1 MKKYVIGV
9 DGGNTKTD
17 YFLFD
22 TDGNFTDHIKDGTC
36 SHEHVGYEKAEQI
49 LNARI
54 DEMLDRN
61 NIPRADL
68 EAGAFGLA
76 GIDRKKQMQE
86 FIKIMDRMQ
95 IKKYAVDN
103 DSFLGVVAGTSKGYG
118 ICSINGTGTVAGGI
132 DPLGNRRQ
140 TGGIGPLTSDDAG
153 GGYIAQL
160 GARFVYDSF
169 FRCGVPTLMTEPV
182 FEMLGIDHPDDL
194 MQAYSEQY
202 RKLTS
207 TDMTRIV
214 FLAADKGDKAALEAL
229 ESSARQLAK
238 TSAGCARSLKFGD
251 EIEVV
256 LAGSVWVKAD
266 SPALFEFY
274 KKYMSELLPG
284 KTLKYNI
291 LKVPPAT
298 GAVLWALALTGA
310 DPFNDSVKQ
319 KIIKAVEERLEQN
332 E

>member
-22 TDGNFTDHIKDGTC
+22 TDGNFVDHIKDGTC
-36 SHEHVGYEKAEQI
+36 SHEHIGYIEAEKI
-49 LNARI
+49 LNAKI
-54 DEMLDRN
+54 DELLNRN
-61 NIPRADL
+61 NIAKSDI

-76 GIDRKKQMQE
+76 GIDIKPQLQE
-86 FIKIMDRMQ
+86 FIGIMDRLN

-103 DSFLGVVAGTSKGYG
+103 DSFLGIVAGTSKGYG
-118 ICSINGTGTVAGGI
+118 ICSINGTGTVSGGI
-132 DPLGNRRQ
+132 DPLGNRHQ

-153 GGYIAQL
+153 GGFIAGS
-160 GARFVYDSF
+160 GARLVYDSF
-169 FRCGVPTLMTEPV
+169 FRCGDATIMSEAV
-182 FEMLGIDHPDDL
+182 FEMLGIDNPDDL

-202 RKLTS
+202 DKLYS
-207 TDMTRIV
+207 TEMTRIV
-214 FLAADKGDKAALEAL
+214 FKAADKGDKPALEAL
-229 ESSARQLAK
+229 EAAARQLAK
-238 TSAGCARSLKFGD
+238 TSAGCVRSLNFDNAD

-274 KKYMSELLPG
+274 KKYMAELLPG
-284 KTLKYNI
+284 KNLKYNI
-291 LKVPPAT
+291 LQVPPAT

-310 DPFNDSVKQ
+310 DAFCESVKQ
-319 KIIKAVEERLEQN
+319 KVIKAVEERLT
-332 E
+332 

>member
-22 TDGNFTDHIKDGTC
+22 TEGNFIDHIKDGTC
-36 SHEHVGYEKAEQI
+36 SHEHIGYEKAEEI
-49 LNARI
+49 LNAKI
-54 DEMLDRN
+54 DELASRN
-61 NIPRADL
+61 NISRSDI

-76 GIDRKKQMQE
+76 GIDIKPQMQE
-86 FIKIMDRMQ
+86 FIGIMERMN
-95 IKKYAVDN
+95 IKKYACDN
-103 DSFLGVVAGTSKGYG
+103 DSFLGIVAGTSKGYG

-132 DPLGNRRQ
+132 DPHGNRHQ

-160 GARFVYDSF
+160 GARLVYDSF
-169 FRCGVPTLMTEPV
+169 FRCGDATMMTEPV
-182 FEMLGIDHPDDL
+182 FKMLSIDSEDDL

-202 RKLTS
+202 AKLHS
-207 TDMTRIV
+207 TEMTRIV
-214 FLAADKGDKAALEAL
+214 FIAAEKGDKVALSALDAAAK
-229 ESSARQLAK
+229 QLAK
-238 TSAGCARSLKFGD
+238 TSAGCVRSLKFDD

-266 SPALFEFY
+266 SPALFELY

-284 KTLKYNI
+284 KSLKYNI
-291 LKVPPAT
+291 LQVPPAT
-298 GAVLWALALTGA
+298 GAVLWALSLTGA
-310 DPFNDSVKQ
+310 DPFCESVKS
-319 KIIKAVEERLEQN
+319 KVIKAVEARLS
-332 E
+332 